1 MQKRIVALEAIM
13 PLREELQTYLA
24 QNRQTCNVNEGDFL
38 LTPGQTSSKIYFI
51 ETGLVRGYYLN
62 NGKELTTGFMKEGD
76 FVISPVSFFRNRPS
90 FEYLQLLE
98 DSRLYALCRDLLFE
112 AYERFAEFNKI
123 GRIVTEEY
131 YVRSEL
137 RTHYMRGQTAAEKY
151 STFLAE
157 YAAIINRVPIQHIA
171 SFLGI
176 TPETLSRIRAK
187 R

>member
-1 MQKRIVALEAIM
+1 M
-13 PLREELQTYLA
+13 LQ
-24 QNRQTCNVNEGDFL
+24 
-38 LTPGQTSSKIYFI
+38 PGQVSTRIYFI
-51 ETGLVRGYYLN
+51 ETGLVGGYYLN
-62 NGKELTTGFMKEGD
+62 NGKEITTGFMKEGD

-98 DSRLYALCRDLLFE
+98 DRQLYALSRPMRFE

-123 GRIVTEEY
+123 GRIDTEEY
-131 YVRSEL
+131 YVRAEL
-137 RTHYMRGQTAAEKY
+137 RTHFLRGQTAAEKY
-151 STFLAE
+151 YTFLTE
-157 YAAIINRVPIQHIA
+157 YATIVNRVPIQHIA